1 MDSNAHVSRS
11 ERLID
16 RYLTVAKRLNARHAE
31 SETVLLLDTID
42 GVDFYESFRPEH
54 WEDEPIAE
62 WDSYSKNPVICGGA
76 LSRKGLS
83 MLRSLLSDA
92 EQNQLDEQLSNRQED
107 TFLVVGIS
115 SDDFHVTRTEKI

>member
-1 MDSNAHVSRS
+1 MDSNTHRSRS

-16 RYLTVAKRLNARHAE
+16 RYLPVTKRLNAHHAG
-31 SETVLLLDTID
+31 SETVLLLDTVD

-54 WEDEPIAE
+54 WEGEPIAE
-62 WDSYSKNPVICGGA
+62 WDSYSKHPVICGGT
-76 LSRKGLS
+76 LSGKGLS

-115 SDDFHVTRTEKI
+115 SDDFHVTRIEKM